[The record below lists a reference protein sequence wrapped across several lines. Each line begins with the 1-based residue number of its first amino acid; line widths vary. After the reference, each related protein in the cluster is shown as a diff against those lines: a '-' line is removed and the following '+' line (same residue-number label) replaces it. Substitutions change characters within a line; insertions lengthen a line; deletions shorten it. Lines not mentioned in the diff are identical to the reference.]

1 MIGSNPIFS
10 TKAPISGPFLLTF
23 FLQLGFAYSATQV
36 YVCSVKQRLVYIT
49 AHILLFIFALGVI
62 EPLFASLKVTGAFE
76 YVADSQANSEKEATE
91 KENSTKEKEL
101 SSNLFYVQTESFF
114 MAEIRYAHSH
124 PSCYTDSH
132 PGYSTLPELP
142 PKSV

>member
-1 MIGSNPIFS
+1 M
-10 TKAPISGPFLLTF
+10 
-23 FLQLGFAYSATQV
+23 
-36 YVCSVKQRLVYIT
+36 KQSLVYIA
-49 AHILLFIFALGVI
+49 AHILLLIFALGVV
-62 EPLFASLKVTGAFE
+62 EPLFASMKLESAFE

-91 KENSTKEKEL
+91 KENYAKEKEL
-101 SSNLFYVQTESFF
+101 NSNLFYVQSESFF

-124 PSCYTDSH
+124 PSCNTDSH

>member
-1 MIGSNPIFS
+1 MH
-10 TKAPISGPFLLTF
+10 
-23 FLQLGFAYSATQV
+23 Y
-36 YVCSVKQRLVYIT
+36 VKQRLVYIA
-49 AHILLFIFALGVI
+49 AHILLLIFALGVV
-62 EPLFASLKVTGAFE
+62 EPLFASMKLESSFE

-91 KENSTKEKEL
+91 KENYAKEKEL
-101 SSNLFYVQTESFF
+101 NSNLFYVQSESFF

-124 PSCYTDSH
+124 PICNTDSH